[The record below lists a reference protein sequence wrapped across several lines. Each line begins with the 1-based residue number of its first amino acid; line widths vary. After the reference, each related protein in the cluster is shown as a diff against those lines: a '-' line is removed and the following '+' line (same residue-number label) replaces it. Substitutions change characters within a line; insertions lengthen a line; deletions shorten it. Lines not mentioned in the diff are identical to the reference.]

1 MLLIENYLVISFLIT
16 IFWCIIKKKRISTLI
31 VMAIFSPI
39 FSVFLIGIYAS
50 AVFVE
55 HK

>member
-16 IFWCIIKKKRISTLI
+16 IFWCIIKKKRITTLI

-39 FSVFLIGIYAS
+39 FSVFLVGFYVG
-50 AVFVE
+50 AVFAE
-55 HK
+55 H